1 MDPKT
6 NNNKVRILKT
16 EGSDND
22 WTSTG
27 EITSE
32 VWDAMMTLDDFLL
45 TLCPDPET
53 GQFEQLV
60 GPGRGGLG
68 SGRTGRDAQRGVLR
82 RALQEHRRPVGHDPA
97 DDPSARGEV
106 MYSKLRVV
114 NARTGA
120 QGDSDLDE
128 EVKLLHGNVYC
139 WTDGLRRE
147 FERKYGGEAG
157 QKLGLLFPDELSR

>member
-45 TLCPDPET
+45 TLCPDPAT
-53 GQFEQLV
+53 GQFSNLSD
-60 GPGRGGLG
+60 P
-68 SGRTGRDAQRGVLR
+68 DAGV
-82 RALQEHRRPVGHDPA
+82 
-97 DDPSARGEV
+97 
-106 MYSKLRVV
+106 
-114 NARTGA
+114 
-120 QGDSDLDE
+120 
-128 EVKLLHGNVYC
+128 
-139 WTDGLRRE
+139 W
-147 FERKYGGEAG
+147 EAG
-157 QKLGLLFPDELSR
+157 VPDGTPKEECYAALFKSIGDQWYTILRMIRPSEEK